1 MKKHSKKNKKH
12 QKQKES
18 GHLKSVVIC
27 LLVFV
32 GSILLFIFSN
42 HSSLQEVRD
51 SFIVTVIFKLA
62 ITATVVFFTFRNK
75 KELPKIGWLL
85 SLLFSAV
92 PWITVITLS
101 NKIYLIYITVLFF
114 VMFGYLIMKYLKEL
128 KVYNLLYLEATFL
141 ALFMIKDARAYSFI
155 ENPRG
160 LHFWV
165 APLIIGIIAGIISF
179 FLVRMDLLD
188 YTTANLVLMPIVAC
202 FVFFM
207 ITWTTALNMNYALD
221 ISEPVEHTAII
232 VDKDVDTAGKSV
244 DYSFILELN
253 GKTIEL
259 DVSSSNYYSYEIGD
273 EFIIEYRRGAFNEPF
288 YISS

>member
-1 MKKHSKKNKKH
+1 MKKHSKKKKKY
-12 QKQKES
+12 QKQKSS
-18 GHLKSVVIC
+18 GLLKSVVIC
-27 LLVFV
+27 ILVFV
-32 GSILLFIFSN
+32 CSILLFIFSN

-62 ITATVVFFTFRNK
+62 ITATIVFFTFRNK
-75 KELPKIGWLL
+75 KELPKFGRLL

-114 VMFGYLIMKYLKEL
+114 VMFGYLVLKYLKEL
-128 KVYNLLYLEATFL
+128 KVYKWLDLEATFL
-141 ALFMIKDARAYSFI
+141 ALFMILDARAYSFI

-165 APLIIGIIAGIISF
+165 VPLIFGIIAGIISF

-188 YTTANLVLMPIVAC
+188 YTSANLVLMPIVVC
-202 FVFFM
+202 FMFFI

-221 ISEPVEHTAII
+221 IIEPVEHTAII

-244 DYSFILELN
+244 DYSFILELD

-259 DVSSSNYYSYEIGD
+259 DVSSSNYYSYEIGE

>member
-1 MKKHSKKNKKH
+1 MKKHKKK
-12 QKQKES
+12 KQKPKAT
-18 GHLKSVVIC
+18 GLLQPVVIC
-27 LLVFV
+27 ISVVV

-42 HSSLQEVRD
+42 HPSLQKVRD

-62 ITATVVFFTFRNK
+62 ITATVIFFTFRNK
-75 KELPKIGWLL
+75 KELPKTGKIL
-85 SLLFSAV
+85 SLLVSAL

-101 NKIYLIYITVLFF
+101 DKIYLIYITALFF

-128 KVYNLLYLEATFL
+128 KVYKLLDLEATFL
-141 ALFMIKDARAYSFI
+141 ALYMIMDARAYSFI

-160 LHFWV
+160 LHFWL

-188 YTTANLVLMPIVAC
+188 YTTANLVLMPIVVC
-202 FVFFM
+202 FVFFTIM
-207 ITWTTALNMNYALD
+207 WTTALNMNYALD